1 MRRTT
6 PASSSAKP
14 TSGDLCSLGDFMT
27 KAHRTAFA
35 FVFISGLMLGAC
47 AVQLKD
53 ELSLHYGT
61 LGFDQIARCLS
72 MGP

>member
-1 MRRTT
+1 
-6 PASSSAKP
+6 
-14 TSGDLCSLGDFMT
+14 MT
-27 KAHRTAFA
+27 KARRTAFA

-61 LGFDQIARCLS
+61 LGFYQIARCLS
-72 MGP
+72 IGP